1 MEKEQKSEPIKEEI
15 TKILKEVEGTY
26 LKLKETENKYLTLI
40 KDLEIFCP
48 ILTISQTEI
57 PNEIEQIKENNEKK
71 QKKKETQKKSETEKE
86 EEENIHIL
94 KNLLDKQL
102 EIQYEE
108 EMKKT
113 FQKAFAKKIQQLIKE
128 SQLEKLKQEKEE
140 IEKEEITFL
149 GKISGDKKIKTERL
163 MIIDLKEKLI
173 INQEK
178 TKKQNVII
186 EESLS
191 DIYTYAF
198 PSLKRNLSRELLEFV
213 AIAKN
218 NTTLQEML
226 NQEELKKLIEKKVQK
241 EIEEYEKV
249 KEKEADMENAKNKR
263 EIMQLLEQEKGK
275 TNRKIQSLR
284 AKGLIIQNTEKE
296 DLEKEQFSI
305 EALKEFQNILKKWN
319 IIEMEQK
326 CSNE

>member
-1 MEKEQKSEPIKEEI
+1 MEKEQKSEPIKEQI
-15 TKILKEVEGTY
+15 TNILKEVEETY
-26 LKLKETENKYLTLI
+26 RKLKETENKYLTLI

-57 PNEIEQIKENNEKK
+57 PNEIKQIKENNEKK
-71 QKKKETQKKSETEKE
+71 QKKKVTQKKSET

-108 EMKKT
+108 EMKKV
-113 FQKAFAKKIQQLIKE
+113 FQKAFAKKIQKLIKE

-198 PSLKRNLSRELLEFV
+198 PSLKRYLSRELLEFV

-226 NQEELKKLIEKKVQK
+226 NQEELKNLIEKKVQK
-241 EIEEYEKV
+241 EIEEHEKV
-249 KEKEADMENAKNKR
+249 KEKEADMQNAKNKR
-263 EIMQLLEQEKGK
+263 EIMQLLEQEKGR

-296 DLEKEQFSI
+296 DLEKEKFSS

>member
-1 MEKEQKSEPIKEEI
+1 MEKEQKSEPIKEQI
-15 TKILKEVEGTY
+15 TNILKEVEETY
-26 LKLKETENKYLTLI
+26 RKLKETENKYLTLI

-57 PNEIEQIKENNEKK
+57 PNEIKQIKENNEKK
-71 QKKKETQKKSETEKE
+71 QKKKVTQKKSET

-108 EMKKT
+108 EMKKV
-113 FQKAFAKKIQQLIKE
+113 FQKAFAKKIQKLIKE

-149 GKISGDKKIKTERL
+149 GKVSGDKKIKTERL

-198 PSLKRNLSRELLEFV
+198 PSLKRYLSRELLEFV

-226 NQEELKKLIEKKVQK
+226 NQEELKNLIEKKVQK
-241 EIEEYEKV
+241 EIEEHEKV
-249 KEKEADMENAKNKR
+249 KEKEADMQNAKNKR
-263 EIMQLLEQEKGK
+263 EIMQLLEQEKGR

-296 DLEKEQFSI
+296 DLEKEKFSS

-326 CSNE
+326 CSDE

>member
-1 MEKEQKSEPIKEEI
+1 MEKEQKSEPIKEQI
-15 TKILKEVEGTY
+15 TNILKEVEETY
-26 LKLKETENKYLTLI
+26 RKLKETENKYLTLI

-57 PNEIEQIKENNEKK
+57 PNEIKQIKENNEKK
-71 QKKKETQKKSETEKE
+71 QKKKVTQKKSET

-108 EMKKT
+108 EMKKV
-113 FQKAFAKKIQQLIKE
+113 FQKAFAKKIQKLIKE

-149 GKISGDKKIKTERL
+149 GKVSGDKKIKTERL

-198 PSLKRNLSRELLEFV
+198 PSLKRYLSRELLEFV

-226 NQEELKKLIEKKVQK
+226 NQEELKNLIEKKVQK
-241 EIEEYEKV
+241 EIEEHEKV
-249 KEKEADMENAKNKR
+249 KEKEADMQNAKNKR
-263 EIMQLLEQEKGK
+263 EIMQLLEQEKGR

-296 DLEKEQFSI
+296 DLEKEKFSS
-305 EALKEFQNILKKWN
+305 EALKKFQNKLKKWN

-326 CSNE
+326 CFDE

>member
-1 MEKEQKSEPIKEEI
+1 MEKEQKSEPIKEQI
-15 TKILKEVEGTY
+15 TNILKEVEETY

-71 QKKKETQKKSETEKE
+71 QKKKVTQKKSET

-108 EMKKT
+108 EMKKV
-113 FQKAFAKKIQQLIKE
+113 FQKAFAKKIQKLIKE

-178 TKKQNVII
+178 TK
-186 EESLS
+186 
-191 DIYTYAF
+191 
-198 PSLKRNLSRELLEFV
+198 
-213 AIAKN
+213 
-218 NTTLQEML
+218 
-226 NQEELKKLIEKKVQK
+226 
-241 EIEEYEKV
+241 
-249 KEKEADMENAKNKR
+249 NK
-263 EIMQLLEQEKGK
+263 M
-275 TNRKIQSLR
+275 S
-284 AKGLIIQNTEKE
+284 
-296 DLEKEQFSI
+296 S
-305 EALKEFQNILKKWN
+305 
-319 IIEMEQK
+319 
-326 CSNE
+326 

>member
-1 MEKEQKSEPIKEEI
+1 MEKEQKSETIKEEI
-15 TKILKEVEGTY
+15 TNILKEVEETY
-26 LKLKETENKYLTLI
+26 LKLKEIENKYLTLVE
-40 KDLEIFCP
+40 DLGIFCP
-48 ILTISQTEI
+48 IITISQTEI

-71 QKKKETQKKSETEKE
+71 QKKKVTQKKSET

-108 EMKKT
+108 EMKKV
-113 FQKAFAKKIQQLIKE
+113 FQKAFAKKIQKLIKE

-198 PSLKRNLSRELLEFV
+198 PSLKRYLSRELLEFV

-226 NQEELKKLIEKKVQK
+226 NQEKLKKLIEKKVQK
-241 EIEEYEKV
+241 EIEEHEKV
-249 KEKEADMENAKNKR
+249 KEKEADMQNAKNKR
-263 EIMQLLEQEKGK
+263 EIMQLLEQEKGR

-296 DLEKEQFSI
+296 DLEKEKFSS

>member
-1 MEKEQKSEPIKEEI
+1 MEKEQKSEPVKEEI
-15 TKILKEVEGTY
+15 TNILKEVEETY
-26 LKLKETENKYLTLI
+26 LKLKETENKYLALI

-48 ILTISQTEI
+48 ILTINQTEI
-57 PNEIEQIKENNEKK
+57 PNEIEQIKENIEKK
-71 QKKKETQKKSETEKE
+71 QKKKATRKKSET

-108 EMKKT
+108 EMKKV
-113 FQKAFAKKIQQLIKE
+113 FQKAFAKKIQELIKE

-140 IEKEEITFL
+140 IEREEITFL

-198 PSLKRNLSRELLEFV
+198 PSLKRYLSRELLEFV

-226 NQEELKKLIEKKVQK
+226 NQEELKNLIEKKVQK
-241 EIEEYEKV
+241 EIEEHEKV
-249 KEKEADMENAKNKR
+249 KEKEADMQNVKNKR
-263 EIMQLLEQEKGK
+263 EIMQLLEQEKGRI
-275 TNRKIQSLR
+275 NRKIQSLR

-296 DLEKEQFSI
+296 DLKKEKFISG
-305 EALKEFQNILKKWN
+305 ALNEFQNILKKWN
-319 IIEMEQK
+319 IIGTEQK
-326 CSNE
+326 CFDE

>member
-1 MEKEQKSEPIKEEI
+1 MEKEQKSEPIKEQI
-15 TKILKEVEGTY
+15 TNILKEVEETY
-26 LKLKETENKYLTLI
+26 RKLKETENKYLTLI

-71 QKKKETQKKSETEKE
+71 QKKKVTQKKSET

-108 EMKKT
+108 EMKKV
-113 FQKAFAKKIQQLIKE
+113 FQKAFAKKIQKLIKE

-149 GKISGDKKIKTERL
+149 GKVSGDKKIKTERL

-198 PSLKRNLSRELLEFV
+198 PSLKRYLSRELLEFV

-226 NQEELKKLIEKKVQK
+226 NQEELKNLIEKKVQK
-241 EIEEYEKV
+241 EIEEHEKV
-249 KEKEADMENAKNKR
+249 KEKEADMQNAKNKR

-296 DLEKEQFSI
+296 DLEKEKFSS

-326 CSNE
+326 CSDE

>member
-1 MEKEQKSEPIKEEI
+1 MEKEQKSEPIKEQI
-15 TKILKEVEGTY
+15 TNILKEVEETY
-26 LKLKETENKYLTLI
+26 RKLKETENKYLTLI

-57 PNEIEQIKENNEKK
+57 PNEIKQIKENNEKK
-71 QKKKETQKKSETEKE
+71 QKKKVTQKKSET

-108 EMKKT
+108 EMKKV
-113 FQKAFAKKIQQLIKE
+113 FQKAFAKKIQKLIKE

-149 GKISGDKKIKTERL
+149 GKVSGDKKIKTERL

-198 PSLKRNLSRELLEFV
+198 PSLKRYLSRELLEFV

-226 NQEELKKLIEKKVQK
+226 NQEELKNLIEKKVQK
-241 EIEEYEKV
+241 EIEEHEKV
-249 KEKEADMENAKNKR
+249 KEKEADMQNAKNKR
-263 EIMQLLEQEKGK
+263 EIMQLLEQEKGR

-296 DLEKEQFSI
+296 DLEKEKFSS
-305 EALKEFQNILKKWN
+305 EALKEFQNKLKKWN

-326 CSNE
+326 CFDE

>member
-1 MEKEQKSEPIKEEI
+1 MEKEQKSEPIKEQI
-15 TKILKEVEGTY
+15 TNILKEVEETY

-71 QKKKETQKKSETEKE
+71 QKKKVTQKKSET

-108 EMKKT
+108 EMKKV
-113 FQKAFAKKIQQLIKE
+113 FQKAFAKKIQKLIKE

-149 GKISGDKKIKTERL
+149 GKISGDKKIQTERL
-163 MIIDLKEKLI
+163 MLIDLKEKLI

-198 PSLKRNLSRELLEFV
+198 PSLKRYLSRELLEFV

-226 NQEELKKLIEKKVQK
+226 NQEELKNLIEKKVQK
-241 EIEEYEKV
+241 EIEEHEKV
-249 KEKEADMENAKNKR
+249 KEKEVDMQNAKNKR
-263 EIMQLLEQEKGK
+263 EIMQLLEQEKGR

-296 DLEKEQFSI
+296 DLEKEKFSS
-305 EALKEFQNILKKWN
+305 EALKEFQNKLKKWN

-326 CSNE
+326 CSDE

>member
-1 MEKEQKSEPIKEEI
+1 MEKEQKSEPIKEQI
-15 TKILKEVEGTY
+15 TNILKEVEETY
-26 LKLKETENKYLTLI
+26 RKLKETENKYLTLI

-57 PNEIEQIKENNEKK
+57 PNEIKQIKENNEKK
-71 QKKKETQKKSETEKE
+71 QKKKVTQKKSET

-108 EMKKT
+108 EMKKV
-113 FQKAFAKKIQQLIKE
+113 FQKAFAKKIQKLIKE

-198 PSLKRNLSRELLEFV
+198 PSLKRYLSRELLEFV

-226 NQEELKKLIEKKVQK
+226 NQEELKNLIEKKVQK
-241 EIEEYEKV
+241 EIEEHEKV
-249 KEKEADMENAKNKR
+249 KEKEADMQNAKNKR
-263 EIMQLLEQEKGK
+263 EIMQLLEQEKGR

-296 DLEKEQFSI
+296 DLEKEKFSS

-319 IIEMEQK
+319 IIGMEQK
-326 CSNE
+326 CSND

>member
-1 MEKEQKSEPIKEEI
+1 MEKEQKSEPIKEQI
-15 TKILKEVEGTY
+15 TNILKEVEETY

-71 QKKKETQKKSETEKE
+71 QKKKVTQKKSET

-198 PSLKRNLSRELLEFV
+198 PSLKRYLSRELLEFV

>member
-1 MEKEQKSEPIKEEI
+1 MEKEQKSEPIKEQI
-15 TKILKEVEGTY
+15 TNILKEVEETY
-26 LKLKETENKYLTLI
+26 RKLKETENKYLTLI

-57 PNEIEQIKENNEKK
+57 PNEIKQIKENNEKK
-71 QKKKETQKKSETEKE
+71 QKKKVTQKKSET

-108 EMKKT
+108 EMKKV
-113 FQKAFAKKIQQLIKE
+113 FQKAFAKKIQKLIKE

-198 PSLKRNLSRELLEFV
+198 PSLKRYLSRELLEFV

-226 NQEELKKLIEKKVQK
+226 NQEELKNLIEKKVQK
-241 EIEEYEKV
+241 EIEEHEKV
-249 KEKEADMENAKNKR
+249 KEKEADMQNAKNKR
-263 EIMQLLEQEKGK
+263 EIMQLLEQEKGR

-296 DLEKEQFSI
+296 DLEKEKFSS
-305 EALKEFQNILKKWN
+305 EALKKFQNKLKKWN

-326 CSNE
+326 CFDE